1 LKDLRKADLTGKV
14 VAVRADLNVPTD
26 EAGKVMDGARI
37 MAALPTLEYVAG
49 AGAKVLVLAHFKRP
63 RGAPDP
69 TMSLRTLAETVA
81 ERLGR
86 RVEFAE
92 DCIGAPVREALERID
107 FGEVVLAENVRFHAG
122 ETENDPEF
130 ARELAAVADVFIN
143 DAFGAAHRA
152 HASVVGLAKL
162 LPAYPGFLLR
172 NEIETL
178 TTRLQ
183 DPKRPL
189 VAVVGG
195 AKISTKL
202 GVLRNLLDKVDTLL
216 LGGGMANTFL
226 SAQGNDMGR
235 SLVETNLEGEAREI
249 MEQAKVKGVQ
259 FVLPADGVMGS
270 DLSEHPLVEIH
281 GAREVPHGWS
291 MLDIGPT
298 SVGFF
303 SQFLDTAG
311 TIVWNGPMGMAERPA
326 FAEGTRGIALTVSNS
341 PAFTIVGGGDSVAA
355 LKEVGLLDRI
365 DHVSTGGGASLEVLE
380 GKTLP
385 GVAALE

>member
-1 LKDLRKADLTGKV
+1 MKDLRSADLKDKV
-14 VAVRADLNVPTD
+14 VAVRADLSVPTD
-26 EAGKVMDGARI
+26 DSGGVADDARI
-37 MAALPTLEYVAG
+37 LATLPTLEYVAA
-49 AGAKVLVLAHFKRP
+49 AGAKVLLLAHFKRP

-69 TMSLRTLAETVA
+69 TMSLWTLVDVVSDA
-81 ERLGR
+81 LGR

-92 DCIGAPVREALERID
+92 DCVGSPVREALERID
-107 FGEVVLAENVRFHAG
+107 FGEVVLAENVRFHPG
-122 ETENDPEF
+122 ETQNDPEF
-130 ARELAAVADVFIN
+130 ASELAAAADIFVN
-143 DAFGAAHRA
+143 DAFGVAHRA

-178 TTRLQ
+178 TTKLD

-202 GVLRNLLDKVDTLL
+202 GVLRSLLDKVDSLL

-226 SAQGNDMGR
+226 AAQGNDMGR
-235 SLVETNLEGEAREI
+235 SLVEADLVGEAGEI
-249 MEQAKVKGVQ
+249 MERAKEKGVQ
-259 FVLPADGVMGS
+259 LVLPADGVMGS

-281 GAREVPHGWS
+281 GATEVPHGWS
-291 MLDIGPT
+291 MLDVGPT
-298 SVGFF
+298 SVVFF
-303 SQFLDTAG
+303 SQYLAMAG
-311 TIVWNGPMGMAERPA
+311 TIVWNGPMGMAERPV
-326 FAEGTRGIALTVSNS
+326 FAEGTRGIALAVSNS

-355 LKEVGLLDRI
+355 LKKVGLLDRI

-385 GVAALE
+385 GVAALD

>member
-1 LKDLRKADLTGKV
+1 MKDLRSAELKGKV

-26 EAGKVMDGARI
+26 EGGAVTDDARI
-37 MAALPTLEYVAG
+37 VAALPTLEYVAA

-63 RGAPDP
+63 RGSPEP
-69 TMSLRTLAETVA
+69 TMSLRALVGAVGD
-81 ERLGR
+81 RLGR

-92 DCIGAPVREALERID
+92 DCTGAPVREALGRIE
-107 FGEVVLAENVRFHAG
+107 FGEVVLAENVRFHPG

-130 ARELAAVADVFIN
+130 ARELAAAAEVFVN

-152 HASVVGLAKL
+152 HASVVGLAEL

-172 NEIETL
+172 KEIETL
-178 TTRLQ
+178 TTRLEN
-183 DPKRPL
+183 PKRPL

-202 GVLRNLLDKVDTLL
+202 GVLRSLLDKVDTLL

-226 SAQGNDMGR
+226 AAQGHDMGR
-235 SLVETNLEGEAREI
+235 SLVEVDLEGEARKI
-249 MEQAKVKGVQ
+249 MEQAMGKGVQ
-259 FVLPADGVMGS
+259 LILPADGVMGS
-270 DLSEHPLVEIH
+270 GLSEHPLVEIH
-281 GAREVPHGWS
+281 GATEVPEGWS
-291 MLDIGPT
+291 MLDIGPV

-303 SQFLDTAG
+303 SQYLARAG
-311 TIVWNGPMGMAERPA
+311 TIVWNGPMGMAEKPA
-326 FAEGTRGIALTVSNS
+326 FAEGTRGIAVAVSNS
-341 PAFTIVGGGDSVAA
+341 AAYTIVGGGDSVAA
-355 LKEVGLLDRI
+355 LKEVGVLEKI

-385 GVAALE
+385 GVAALG